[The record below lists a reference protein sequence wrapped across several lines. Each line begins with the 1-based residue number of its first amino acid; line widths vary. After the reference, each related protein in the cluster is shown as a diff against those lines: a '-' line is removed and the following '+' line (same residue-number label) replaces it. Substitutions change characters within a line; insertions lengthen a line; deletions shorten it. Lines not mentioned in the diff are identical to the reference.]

1 MQRGIPLTPAKA
13 ESPPEWSYGHR
24 MDMVIDT
31 INRYMT
37 QKKGFFRYYKFDMR
51 RFDTLCKDWDV
62 VWKDVVQEFE
72 KAGWVVTPNGYDAVY
87 FSVGPV

>member
-1 MQRGIPLTPAKA
+1 MQRGVPLSPTQA

-31 INRYMT
+31 INRDMT
-37 QKKGFFRYYKFDMR
+37 HMKGFFRYYTFDIR
-51 RFDTLCKDWDV
+51 RFQRLCKDWDV
-62 VWKDVVQEFE
+62 EWKDVVQEFE
-72 KAGWVVTPNGYDAVY
+72 KAGWTVTPYGYDIVY